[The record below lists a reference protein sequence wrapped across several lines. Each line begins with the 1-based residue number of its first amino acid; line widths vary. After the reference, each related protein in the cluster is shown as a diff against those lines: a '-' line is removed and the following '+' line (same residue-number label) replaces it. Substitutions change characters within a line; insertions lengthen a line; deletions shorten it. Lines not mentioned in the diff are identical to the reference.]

1 MPCPERMP
9 MKKYLEQLK
18 NGHMLPLLVILLLVL
33 GGLMLLP
40 GNSSSAAMT
49 GEEMRISRTLSS
61 IQGAGETSITLYYA
75 ASSYGSEQPVGAV
88 IVSQG
93 AADMAVRLRLIQAA
107 QTLLG
112 LESDAV
118 AVFEREEL
126 P

>member
-1 MPCPERMP
+1 
-9 MKKYLEQLK
+9 MKKLVEKLK
-18 NGHMLPLLVILLLVL
+18 SGNVLPLLILLLLAV

-40 GNSSSAAMT
+40 GHSTSAMT
-49 GEEMRISRTLSS
+49 SEEMRISRTLSS
-61 IQGAGETSITLYYA
+61 IQGAGQTSITLYYA
-75 ASSYGSEQPVGAV
+75 ASSFGDEQPVGAV

-112 LESDAV
+112 LESDHV
-118 AVFEREEL
+118 AVFEMEDM